1 MKIKEP
7 TATYY
12 SQPAIHALKNKIMES
27 VRQENDVDKLQQC
40 LRILSSVSSSHNTSD
55 YFEQL
60 KTQYACLKGTPM
72 PCQYKENEL
81 IDVIKESE
89 KSGVAEA
96 EEVEALFARWK
107 R

>member
-1 MKIKEP
+1 MKTKEP
-7 TATYY
+7 VATYY

-27 VRQENDVDKLQQC
+27 IKQENDVDKLQQC
-40 LRILSSVSSSHNTSD
+40 LQILSSVSSSHNTSN

-60 KTQYACLKGTPM
+60 KTQYAYLKDTPM

-81 IDVIKESE
+81 MDIIIESE
-89 KSGVAEA
+89 NSGVAKP
-96 EEVEALFARWK
+96 EEVKALFARWK